1 MADSSA
7 QDAPPQITGW
17 IDVAGKM
24 LSDQPVIAHGIIIRT
39 KGSAPQVTGAH
50 MLIGTDSIWQT
61 IGGGALEYQ
70 LMLTARQAFDA
81 RAETQDSWH
90 RQVMDIVLGPDVGQC
105 CGGQVKILL
114 EFYRRAEMDYL
125 ADLAISG
132 GAIAHPLRSGQKPE
146 LLSDSTDMSARLT
159 ADSFILPQTVYR
171 RPLFIYGAGHVGRAL
186 VHIASSMGFDI
197 HWVDFD
203 EDRFPVSSG
212 LPYRQIIATDPAKLA
227 AYAPQDAFHI
237 IVTHSH
243 QLDEAICHAVL
254 GGSGFARCG
263 LIGSKT
269 KRARFHSRLSK
280 LGISDDML
288 ARLSCPVG
296 LDLIT
301 SKQPQMVAISIAA
314 QLAIWQEQGNNG

>member
-1 MADSSA
+1 
-7 QDAPPQITGW
+7 
-17 IDVAGKM
+17 M

-70 LMLTARQAFDA
+70 LYVDSQTGLDA

-171 RPLFIYGAGHVGRAL
+171 RPLFIYGAGHVGRKRL
-186 VHIASSMGFDI
+186 CI
-197 HWVDFD
+197 
-203 EDRFPVSSG
+203 
-212 LPYRQIIATDPAKLA
+212 LPRQW
-227 AYAPQDAFHI
+227 
-237 IVTHSH
+237 
-243 QLDEAICHAVL
+243 
-254 GGSGFARCG
+254 G
-263 LIGSKT
+263 LIFTGLILT
-269 KRARFHSRLSK
+269 RTDFLYHLDCPIGRLSQQT
-280 LGISDDML
+280 LQSW
-288 ARLSCPVG
+288 
-296 LDLIT
+296 
-301 SKQPQMVAISIAA
+301 QPMRHKMRFI
-314 QLAIWQEQGNNG
+314 LL